1 MALDTNLNVDPFYD
15 DFDETKNFHRILFRP
30 SVAVQARELTQLQTI
45 LQNQIERFGDNIYS
59 EGTIIQGCNFQY
71 DTQYNYVKLPD
82 VRVDG
87 QPTQPAQYVGLIAY
101 DASSNLQA
109 LVVNSVDGYESQNPD
124 LKTLYVKYINSGNN
138 GSKTFSADM
147 QLAFYANNA
156 TNSNGVV
163 NTSNYQTGLDVKVA
177 PAQINS
183 INTNP
188 IGAGYS
194 FSVTDGII
202 FQKGFFIRVANN
214 ISVIVSKYN
223 NTPNNVSVGFSTQE
237 SIVTELT
244 DSSLY
249 DNASGY
255 SNANAPGAQRLKLTP
270 ILVVA
275 NSNALPSNNFLSL
288 VDWKNGNIVRVNQN
302 TQYNK
307 IGDEMARRNYE
318 ATGDFAVNKFKLSS
332 EINPV
337 TTQYF
342 NAVVGAGLAY
352 VGGYRIEQRN
362 SSRYSVRKGID
373 IKSMTGQ
380 SINTS
385 YGNYILVK
393 ELAGYFSIGS
403 TVNLYDTA
411 GQALTNATYST
422 ITPAGNLIGT
432 ATVLSVVYDYGT
444 VNSPTAVYS
453 VYLTNIVMNS
463 GKAFSSVKSIASANG
478 IADLVLE
485 YNATT
490 NTNVSVLKEPSLS
503 KTIFPS
509 GKSSLKTLK
518 PSASVTTSFIYKKND
533 TATVNTTGVSTSIT
547 LSGNTQFPYGVGN
560 LTTTQEQSIIVIP
573 TSTQN
578 VTTTTGAATTT
589 IGSANISGTS
599 TTFLSQY
606 QVGDYINVGNTTVST
621 IKRIKNIANNTVIV
635 VDSNFTT
642 AYTANAHYKCY
653 PKNVP
658 INFTDRNSYI
668 NQANN
673 TSITINLRSASNT
686 AETLSNTFAVNVIY
700 DVKSITTDALIKNSK
715 QNQFACIDTAL
726 FVPMSGTITC
736 NTQNAIVTTSTSQ
749 VALIT
754 PGYKIYLANTNAN
767 SALIGTVSSVNST
780 ALVLSA
786 NATAN
791 LTTNSATY
799 SSNNSIGPDGPWPL
813 GFPDIYRLRNVYK
826 ISNSNTFTNSSVY
839 DVSSE
844 FIVQTNQ
851 TDTTYNISNLAKR
864 PGSSLVINNGDK
876 ITAVF
881 DVFTQTTPALG
892 FFSIDSYPIDDANTA
907 NTTAIQTKDIPFY
920 KASTGEVYSLRDSID
935 FRPYVS
941 NTVPL
946 ANTLA
951 LASSNAAVINPPGN
965 NSFSFT
971 GYITPDS
978 AFSYDIAYYLGR
990 QDKIILNSAG
1000 KFSIIEGMSS
1010 ETPSAPADI
1019 PGSMTLG
1026 TISIPPYPSLLPV
1039 QASTSNKAF
1048 ASVSFTESQN
1058 RRYTMK
1064 DIDSINNRVSG
1075 LEYYSSLSLLE
1086 TSTKNLTIKNDI
1098 TGQDRFKNG
1107 IFVDNFESEDGS
1119 NISDTE
1125 YSIGKNPIENSIVPS
1140 FSQFKLELQYDT
1152 NSNAGSNTISKTGD
1166 VVSLKYT
1173 ESLLLSQTNSTRNRS
1188 LTEGYYN
1195 WRGSMSTVPS
1205 YDSFVDVRIAPIP
1218 QINNIVNITNINN
1231 TTNIIDNTT
1240 VVNNYSNTTIINSN
1254 NQPTITTSTG
1264 PVGTVIDPPIANTT
1278 VDPVYPVPTTIT
1290 PDILWRLSDRYG
1302 GGGGRVEQGVGSGRI
1317 KEV

>member
-1 MALDTNLNVDPFYD
+1 MALDTNLNVDPFFD

-87 QPTQPAQYVGLIAY
+87 QPTQPSQYVGLIAY

-109 LVVNSVDGYESQNPD
+109 LVVNSIDGYESQNPD

-138 GSKTFSADM
+138 GSQTFSPDM

-156 TNSNGVV
+156 TDSNGVV

-177 PAQINS
+177 PSQINAV
-183 INTNP
+183 NTNP
-188 IGAGYS
+188 IGVGYS

-249 DNASGY
+249 DNAAGY
-255 SNANAPGAQRLKLTP
+255 TNENAPGAQRLKLTP
-270 ILVVA
+270 TLTVA
-275 NSNALPSNNFLSL
+275 NSDALPSNNFLSL

-302 TQYNK
+302 TQYSK

-385 YGNYILVK
+385 YANYIQVK
-393 ELAGYFSIGS
+393 EFAGYFSVGS
-403 TVNLYDTA
+403 SVNLYDTA
-411 GQALTNATYST
+411 SLAITNAGYAT
-422 ITPAGNLIGT
+422 ISPAGNLIGT
-432 ATVLSVVYDYGT
+432 ATILSVVYDSGT
-444 VNSPTAVYS
+444 VNSATATYN
-453 VYLTNIVMNS
+453 VYLTNINMNS
-463 GKAFSSVKSIASANG
+463 GKAFSSVKSISSANG

-485 YNATT
+485 YNATLNA
-490 NTNVSVLKEPSLS
+490 NTSVLKDPNLS
-503 KTIFPS
+503 KTIFSS

-533 TATVNTTGVSTSIT
+533 TATINTSGVSTSIT
-547 LSGNTQFPYGVGN
+547 LSGNTQFPYGIGN
-560 LTTTQEQSIIVIP
+560 LTSTQETSIIVVP

-578 VTTTTGAATTT
+578 VTSTTGTATTAT
-589 IGSANISGTS
+589 GSANVTGTS
-599 TTFLSQY
+599 TTFLTQY
-606 QVGDYINVGNTTVST
+606 QIGDYINVGNTTVAT
-621 IKRIKNIANNTVIV
+621 IKRIKSIANNTLLI
-635 VDSNFTT
+635 VDSNFSTT
-642 AYTANAHYKCY
+642 YTANAHYKCY

-658 INFTDRNSYI
+658 INFADRNSYI
-668 NQANN
+668 NQSNN
-673 TSITINLRSASNT
+673 TSLTINLRSASNT
-686 AETLSNTFAVNVIY
+686 AETLSNTFAVNLIY
-700 DVKSITTDALIKNSK
+700 DVKSITTDALVKNSK
-715 QNQFACIDTAL
+715 QAQFACIDTAL
-726 FVPMSGTITC
+726 YVPMSGTITC
-736 NTQNAIVTTSTSQ
+736 NTQNAIVTTSSSQ

-767 SALIGTVSSVNST
+767 TALIGTVSSVNST
-780 ALVLSA
+780 ALVLTA

-791 LTTNSATY
+791 LVTNSATY
-799 SSNNSIGPDGPWPL
+799 SSNNSLGPDGPWPL
-813 GFPDIYRLRNVYK
+813 GFPDVYRLRNVYK
-826 ISNSNTFTNSSVY
+826 ISNSNTFTNSATY

-844 FIVQTNQ
+844 FVIQTNQ
-851 TDTTYNISNLAKR
+851 TDTTYNISTLAKR
-864 PGSSLVINNGDK
+864 PGSTLTITNGDK

-881 DVFTQTTPALG
+881 DVFTQTTPSLG
-892 FFSIDSYPIDDANTA
+892 FFSVDSYPIDDANTA

-935 FRPYVS
+935 FRQYVS

-946 ANTLA
+946 ANTLV
-951 LASSNAAVINPPGN
+951 LASANAAVINPSGN
-965 NSFSFT
+965 NTLSLS

-978 AFSYDIAYYLGR
+978 AFAYDIAYYLGR
-990 QDKIILNSAG
+990 KDKIILNSSG
-1000 KFSIIEGMSS
+1000 KFSVIEGMSS
-1010 ETPSAPADI
+1010 ENPMPPADI
-1019 PGSMTLG
+1019 PGAMTLG
-1026 TISIPPYPSLLPV
+1026 TVSIPPYPSLLPI
-1039 QASTSNKAF
+1039 QTSAQNKAF
-1048 ASVSFTESQN
+1048 SAVSFTESQN
-1058 RRYTMK
+1058 RRYTMR

-1107 IFVDNFESEDGS
+1107 IFVDNFESNEGS
-1119 NISDTE
+1119 NINDTE
-1125 YSIGKNPIENSIVPS
+1125 YAIGKNPVENSIVPQ

-1152 NSNAGSNTISKTGD
+1152 NANAGSNTITKTGD

-1173 ESLLLSQTNSTRNRS
+1173 ESVLLSQTNSTRNRS

-1205 YDSFVDVRIAPIP
+1205 YDSFVDVRIAPI
-1218 QINNIVNITNINN
+1218 QQIVNNVTNVTNINN

-1240 VVNNYSNTTIINSN
+1240 VVNNYSNTVIVNSN
-1254 NQPTITTSTG
+1254 NQPTITTYVS
-1264 PVGTVIDPPIANTT
+1264 PDPPKPVDPPVANST
-1278 VDPVYPVPTTIT
+1278 VDPIISVSVTPI
-1290 PDILWRLSDRYG
+1290 PDILWRPEETRISG
-1302 GGGGRVEQGVGSGRI
+1302 GARPNDLGRI